1 VVAEAIAKRLGG
13 EFTVGSDDFELA
25 EGQARATAVFV
36 VKPLTFMNNSG
47 LAVRQLLKR
56 YRIPL
61 EHLLVIHDDINLPFG
76 RIRLRG
82 KGSDGGHNGLASIIR
97 HLSTQEFPRLR
108 VGVGADFGPG
118 EMVDYVLSK
127 FDRHERGELGGVVD
141 RATDASL
148 TFIASGVE
156 AAMNRYNMG

>member
-1 VVAEAIAKRLGG
+1 MKAIVGLGNPGRKYRKTRHNIGFVVAEAIAKRLGG

-76 RIRLRG
+76 RIKLRG

-118 EMVDYVLSK
+118 EMVDYVLEDS
-127 FDRHERGELGGVVD
+127 
-141 RATDASL
+141 
-148 TFIASGVE
+148 
-156 AAMNRYNMG
+156 